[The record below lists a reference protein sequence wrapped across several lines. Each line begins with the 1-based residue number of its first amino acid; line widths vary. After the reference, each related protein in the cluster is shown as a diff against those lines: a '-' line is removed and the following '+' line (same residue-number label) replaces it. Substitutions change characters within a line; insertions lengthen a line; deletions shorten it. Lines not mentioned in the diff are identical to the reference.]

1 MKVLIVGAGGR
12 EHALASK
19 INQSPIVDK
28 VYAIPGN
35 DAMVNIAEVHGEIAE
50 SDHQAILHFAH
61 HNAIDWVI
69 IGPEQPLIDGLAD
82 LLRNANI
89 KVFGPGQDAAQIEGS
104 KLFAKQLMDKY
115 RIPTAEYKE
124 VSSRNEALQ
133 YVETCDLP
141 IVIKKDGLAA
151 GKGVIIAFT
160 REDAL
165 EGVKTIYQEE
175 KGKVVFESYLEGE
188 EFSLMTFVNGDYAVP
203 FDCIAQD
210 HKRAFDNDQG
220 PNTGGMGAYCPVPH
234 IDASVLEQTNKEIAQ
249 PIAKAMAQEGHDF
262 FGLLYIGAIL
272 TKDGPKVIE
281 FNARFGDPEAQ
292 VLLTRLES
300 DLMQLII
307 DLENCKPIHFN
318 WKDEAVVGV
327 MLASKGYPGTYEK
340 GHEISG
346 FNLDSHYYVSGL
358 KKEGQC
364 FVNSGGRV
372 ILAIGEGPTVEK
384 AQANAY
390 EHARQIKS
398 DNLFYRNDI
407 GNKAIT
413 K

>member
-50 SDHQAILHFAH
+50 SDHQAILHFAQ

-115 RIPTAEYKE
+115 HIPTAEYKE
-124 VSSRNEALQ
+124 VGSRNEALQ

-160 REDAL
+160 R
-165 EGVKTIYQEE
+165 
-175 KGKVVFESYLEGE
+175 
-188 EFSLMTFVNGDYAVP
+188 
-203 FDCIAQD
+203 
-210 HKRAFDNDQG
+210 
-220 PNTGGMGAYCPVPH
+220 
-234 IDASVLEQTNKEIAQ
+234 
-249 PIAKAMAQEGHDF
+249 
-262 FGLLYIGAIL
+262 
-272 TKDGPKVIE
+272 
-281 FNARFGDPEAQ
+281 
-292 VLLTRLES
+292 
-300 DLMQLII
+300 
-307 DLENCKPIHFN
+307 
-318 WKDEAVVGV
+318 
-327 MLASKGYPGTYEK
+327 
-340 GHEISG
+340 
-346 FNLDSHYYVSGL
+346 
-358 KKEGQC
+358 
-364 FVNSGGRV
+364 
-372 ILAIGEGPTVEK
+372 
-384 AQANAY
+384 
-390 EHARQIKS
+390 
-398 DNLFYRNDI
+398 
-407 GNKAIT
+407 
-413 K
+413 

>member
-1 MKVLIVGAGGR
+1 MI
-12 EHALASK
+12 
-19 INQSPIVDK
+19 
-28 VYAIPGN
+28 
-35 DAMVNIAEVHGEIAE
+35 
-50 SDHQAILHFAH
+50 
-61 HNAIDWVI
+61 VI

-165 EGVKTIYQEE
+165 EGSKKFIKKKKESRFR
-175 KGKVVFESYLEGE
+175 KLFRRRRVFND
-188 EFSLMTFVNGDYAVP
+188 FVNGDYAVP

-234 IDASVLEQTNKEIAQ
+234 IDASVLEQTNKR
-249 PIAKAMAQEGHDF
+249 
-262 FGLLYIGAIL
+262 LLNLLLKLWHKKVMTSSITIYI
-272 TKDGPKVIE
+272 VQ
-281 FNARFGDPEAQ
+281 F
-292 VLLTRLES
+292 
-300 DLMQLII
+300 
-307 DLENCKPIHFN
+307 
-318 WKDEAVVGV
+318 
-327 MLASKGYPGTYEK
+327 
-340 GHEISG
+340 
-346 FNLDSHYYVSGL
+346 
-358 KKEGQC
+358 
-364 FVNSGGRV
+364 
-372 ILAIGEGPTVEK
+372 
-384 AQANAY
+384 
-390 EHARQIKS
+390 
-398 DNLFYRNDI
+398 
-407 GNKAIT
+407 
-413 K
+413 